1 MPHNQAMRGDVPSK
15 ATAHS
20 TGDEFVIH
28 SLNNYTNVFLSS
40 TARMLN
46 LGDRE
51 IEHVVYQLRRDAS
64 SELLRGGIRYDD
76 LRWALTPRATHSEVA
91 FVFDSTAT
99 GSNHYGLEISK
110 AWLPALW
117 SHGPKRTTISRGDLL
132 EVPSTW
138 VWRELDEHLVRT
150 AHVPELATEQYF
162 VVYLTNLSPTQV
174 SAMDAALGQ
183 STSAYLGYLDCST
196 WTPLKSC
203 MLLPQ
208 FAIRDHDALIMP
220 TDEDGIPHTRLPE
233 VDCDFRLVGVEET
246 LYGVV
251 LDHRMDN
258 GVPEWADE
266 DSALTLAAL
275 GGARSPV
282 RDLELEL
289 DQGRFIYLTSDS
301 AGHGASVRRA
311 GLLGLTREELVRVI
325 QTKVAGGLIF
335 NLRFKHGTRDGKPA
349 PENDALMFTV
359 QVELP
364 DEAGKVRR
372 YQVGIKYKPASHTG
386 DVVTFH

>member
-1 MPHNQAMRGDVPSK
+1 MRGDLPPK
-15 ATAHS
+15 ATAGS
-20 TGDEFVIH
+20 TRDEFVLH

-40 TARMLN
+40 TARELD
-46 LGDRE
+46 LGDRG
-51 IEHVVYQLRRDAS
+51 IENLIHRLRRDVT
-64 SELLRGGIRYDD
+64 SELQRGGIDYDG

-99 GSNHYGLEISK
+99 GSDYYGLEIAK
-110 AWLPALW
+110 GWLPALW
-117 SHGPKRTTISRGDLL
+117 SYGPKRTAISQGDLL
-132 EVPSTW
+132 TMPSNW

-150 AHVPELATEQYF
+150 IDVPELATEQYF
-162 VVYLTNLSPTQV
+162 VVYLTNLSPTQIT
-174 SAMDAALGQ
+174 AMDRALRQ
-183 STSAYLGYLDCST
+183 STAAYLGHLDCST

-208 FAIRDHDALIMP
+208 LAIRDRNALIVP
-220 TDEDGIPHTRLPE
+220 ADEDGIPHTRLPD
-233 VDCDFRLVGVEET
+233 VGRKFRLVGVEAT
-246 LYGVV
+246 LYGIV

-282 RDLELEL
+282 RELELRL
-289 DQGRFIYLTSDS
+289 DQGRFIYLTDDS
-301 AGHGASVRRA
+301 GGHGASVRRA
-311 GLLGLTREELVRVI
+311 GLIGLTRDELAEVI

-335 NLRFKHGTRDGKPA
+335 NLRFKRGTRDGKPA

-364 DEAGKVRR
+364 DEAGKARR
-372 YQVGIKYKPASHTG
+372 YQVGIKYNPARHTG
-386 DVVTFH
+386 EVITFH